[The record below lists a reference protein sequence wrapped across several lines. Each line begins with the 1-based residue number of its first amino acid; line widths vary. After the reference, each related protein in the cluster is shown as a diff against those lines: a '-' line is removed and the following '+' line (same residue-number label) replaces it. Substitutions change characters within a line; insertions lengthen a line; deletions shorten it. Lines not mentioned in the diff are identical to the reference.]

1 MLDGAHKRDSWTA
14 LQVLLAAS
22 LETAAVGVKSAV
34 CMPHCGFA
42 RPPCS
47 HPTGNPCDE
56 KFPVVV
62 STYEI
67 VMADIKA
74 LARYNWKYIVVDE
87 GHRLKNFNCKL
98 IRDLK
103 TLPTDNKLLLTGVG
117 GHTHTAVSPVWCMN
131 VCAM

>member
-1 MLDGAHKRDSWTA
+1 
-14 LQVLLAAS
+14 
-22 LETAAVGVKSAV
+22 
-34 CMPHCGFA
+34 
-42 RPPCS
+42 
-47 HPTGNPCDE
+47 
-56 KFPVVV
+56 V

-103 TLPTDNKLLLTGVG
+103 TLPVDNKLLLTGERLG
-117 GHTHTAVSPVWCMN
+117 GDRVAVQPAG
-131 VCAM
+131 VCATKHAFQRHPWGLGSLHALTHHCRVCRPTPPSRRHPAAEQPE